1 MDCWQTDSFV
11 VWEPIVMGKKQVYT
25 YQKITGTFD
34 LLLVMFTCINFRCP
48 VELRVSV
55 TIG

>member
-1 MDCWQTDSFV
+1 M
-11 VWEPIVMGKKQVYT
+11 MGKKQVYT